1 MIIELNENSFNI
13 KKYNFELTSDPII
26 FLETVSK
33 KIICEIIGY
42 YNDFRENPLQFRE
55 RTLTSVIFPALLKS
69 SKRAATELYYYTK
82 SKEKV
87 NFLDYYAMDE
97 LGENAYLIEVKH
109 LFLHNNESF
118 RKYYED
124 KWIELEKQ
132 FKKLKKRDVNNHIDS
147 NKNIYAISL
156 AIIVPW
162 FYSEKEKSIDY
173 FKNYVKEKFNPDWLY
188 ACDLRESNVYKI
200 EFSDKDIYYPWIIFT
215 ERIKTIETAKN

>member
-162 FYSEKEKSIDY
+162 FYSEKEK
-173 FKNYVKEKFNPDWLY
+173 FNPDWLY